1 MFVAYHKGQG
11 NVMKSKVD
19 ACFSSFDALTFEI
32 PKNNDEIMLK
42 IRELSEDISESQII
56 LQETQSKIDS
66 VSAEITEIDKETGLF
81 HLLNFSK
88 CLIAK
93 IENISKF

>member
-1 MFVAYHKGQG
+1 MFVAYHRGQV

-42 IRELSEDISESQII
+42 IRELS
-56 LQETQSKIDS
+56 L
-66 VSAEITEIDKETGLF
+66 
-81 HLLNFSK
+81 
-88 CLIAK
+88 
-93 IENISKF
+93 